1 VTGAD
6 VFRILVVCT
15 ANICR
20 SPTAEHLLRNALRES
35 TSPYEFEVGSAGVR
49 GWDGSEMDPMAAA
62 ELRRL
67 GGDPANFRARS
78 FTASMA
84 GTADLILTATAEHR
98 RYVLQDAPRALHRTF
113 TLLEF
118 AYLAGRLKEV
128 KDAHGDP
135 REVVKQ
141 AAANRGAVSIDAYDL
156 RDPYGRSE
164 GVYRETAQSICAV
177 VSVIADIF
185 ATPISAPR

>member
-1 VTGAD
+1 
-6 VFRILVVCT
+6 
-15 ANICR
+15 
-20 SPTAEHLLRNALRES
+20 
-35 TSPYEFEVGSAGVR
+35 
-49 GWDGSEMDPMAAA
+49 
-62 ELRRL
+62 
-67 GGDPANFRARS
+67 
-78 FTASMA
+78 
-84 GTADLILTATAEHR
+84 
-98 RYVLQDAPRALHRTF
+98 
-113 TLLEF
+113 LLEF

-128 KDAHGDP
+128 NDAHGDP

-156 RDPYGRSE
+156 PDPYGRSE